1 MAKKKDKIIE
11 AEVATEEIE
20 MINEESATEEE
31 VTETTD
37 EQVSEVT
44 TDAMIED
51 DSQFVYTQL
60 KIINRLNNPA
70 KQRRLADRVLRN
82 RKR

>member
-70 KQRRLADRVLRN
+70 KARRLAERVLRN

>member
-11 AEVATEEIE
+11 AEVAIEETE

-70 KQRRLADRVLRN
+70 KARRLAERVLRN